1 MAGKEDLVPRLA
13 RVRNTAH
20 PIRPSPAEGSPGDV
34 STIDAVKLKRLAI
47 TELADVLKRLKSIM
61 NQARLEWGSKEKRF
75 QAAEKA
81 FLAWRLAVKA
91 TALLALATSIEPIP
105 LLQEIRNAVQD
116 KVQLSD
122 EELNIHVTTSTAPR
136 LARLLASS
144 GRVHPDVRM
153 VTQQLRQA
161 KDGAYKLHAFFYEGD
176 PGAAGFESLDELEN
190 TFKNTLQA
198 ADRASKTIAA
208 SVSRP
213 LGRSRSRSREML
225 PA

>member
-1 MAGKEDLVPRLA
+1 MSY
-13 RVRNTAH
+13 
-20 PIRPSPAEGSPGDV
+20 PIRPSPAEGSTEDV
-34 STIDAVKLKRLAI
+34 STIDAVKLRRLAI
-47 TELADVLKRLKSIM
+47 AELADALKRLKSIM
-61 NQARLEWGSKEKRF
+61 KQARLEWSSEEKRF

-91 TALLALATSIEPIP
+91 AALLALAASREPIP
-105 LLQEIRNAVQD
+105 LLQEIRRAVQD
-116 KVQLSD
+116 RVKVSD

-144 GRVHPDVRM
+144 DKVHPDAGRVAR
-153 VTQQLRQA
+153 QLRQA

-190 TFKNTLQA
+190 TFNTTLQA
-198 ADRASKTIAA
+198 VDEAVKTIAA
-208 SVSRP
+208 SVAR
-213 LGRSRSRSREML
+213 LLNRSRSRRRETL